1 MAAYATVEDV
11 EKRILR
17 ELSETE
23 ESVCSV
29 LLDDA
34 AVIIDAFNKNAGSD
48 AKLTVSCRMVIR
60 ALGDGSTNDIPMG
73 ATQGSMSGLSYSQS
87 WTMGGGGSAGELY
100 LSKLEKELLGYS
112 NKIGSYSPVQGM
124 TGGCFV

>member
-34 AVIIDAFNKNAGSD
+34 AVIIDAFNQSASSD
-48 AKLTVSCRMVIR
+48 AKLTVSCRMVPTAI
-60 ALGDGSTNDIPMG
+60 
-73 ATQGSMSGLSYSQS
+73 
-87 WTMGGGGSAGELY
+87 
-100 LSKLEKELLGYS
+100 
-112 NKIGSYSPVQGM
+112 
-124 TGGCFV
+124 